1 MGKVYNKLNTGELM
15 KRKFTNKELETSIRN
30 FGEAQEKLNIKNVTE
45 FMRYL
50 NESSDHRINSF
61 YKDNEIKIKN
71 QVEKAKG
78 LEVKF
83 TNSELFWIEDFL
95 DSRLYRYQ
103 NLARKAMN
111 ENNLVDAEY
120 CVEHG
125 RKIISLCKKV
135 FIMLQYSDL
144 IKDRKKYKNVRRR
157 EHSYRKAKD
166 EPYYV
171 PHARDDFNKIMK
183 EIKRRKKLNLKVV
196 N

>member
-1 MGKVYNKLNTGELM
+1 MGEVYNKLNKGELM
-15 KRKFTNKELETSIRN
+15 KRNFTNEELETSIRN
-30 FGEAQEKLNIKNVTE
+30 FSEAQEKLNIKNVTE
-45 FMRYL
+45 FMRWL
-50 NESSDHRINSF
+50 RESSDHRVNSF

-83 TNSELFWIEDFL
+83 TNTELFWIEDFL
-95 DSRLYRYQ
+95 DSKLYRYQ
-103 NLARKAMN
+103 NLARQAMN

-120 CVEHG
+120 CVQRG
-125 RKIISLCKKV
+125 RMVMSLCKKA
-135 FIMLQYSDL
+135 FMMLQYSNFV
-144 IKDRKKYKNVRRR
+144 KDGKKYKNVRRR
-157 EHSYRKAKD
+157 EHSYRKAKN

>member
-1 MGKVYNKLNTGELM
+1 M
-15 KRKFTNKELETSIRN
+15 KRKFTNKELETSTRN
-30 FGEAQEKLNIKNVTE
+30 FADAQKKLNIKNITE
-45 FMRYL
+45 YMRYL
-50 NESSDHRINSF
+50 NESSDHKVNSF
-61 YKDNEIKIKN
+61 YKENETKIKN
-71 QVEKAKG
+71 QVKKARG

-83 TNSELFWIEDFL
+83 TNPELFWIEDFL
-95 DSRLYRYQ
+95 DGRLYRYQ

-120 CVEHG
+120 YAREG
-125 RKIISLCKKV
+125 RMIMSLCKKA
-135 FIMLQYSDL
+135 FIMLQYSNL
-144 IKDRKKYKNVRRR
+144 VKDKKKYKNVRRR
-157 EHSYRKAKD
+157 KHSYRKAKD

>member
-1 MGKVYNKLNTGELM
+1 M
-15 KRKFTNKELETSIRN
+15 KRNFTNEELETSIRN

-45 FMRYL
+45 FMRWL
-50 NESSDHRINSF
+50 RESSNHRINSF

-120 CVEHG
+120 YAREG
-125 RKIISLCKKV
+125 RMIMSLCKKA
-135 FIMLQYSDL
+135 FIMLQYSNL
-144 IKDRKKYKNVRRR
+144 VKDKKKYKNVRRR
-157 EHSYRKAKD
+157 KHSYRKAKD